1 MQQLPGPGRSM
12 NKYVP
17 AGVICFINL
26 NTQGRMK
33 RILIIIVMAASIGS
47 LYSQDQSIYDF
58 KVKTLEG
65 EDFSFE
71 QLKGK
76 KVMIVN
82 TASKCGF
89 TPQYEDLQEL
99 WEHYGGDDF
108 IIIGFPANNFMN
120 QEPGSDEDIMA
131 FCSRNYGVTFPM
143 MSKISVKG
151 DDMHPVYKWLTQ
163 KELNNFK
170 DSKVQWNFQ
179 KYLIDENGRLVKVI
193 KPKIKPTDPEIL
205 NWLNE

>member
-1 MQQLPGPGRSM
+1 
-12 NKYVP
+12 
-17 AGVICFINL
+17 
-26 NTQGRMK
+26 
-33 RILIIIVMAASIGS
+33 MAASVSS

-58 KVKTLEG
+58 KVQTLEG
-65 EDFSFE
+65 QDFSFE

-99 WEHYGGDDF
+99 WEQYGGDDF

-120 QEPGSDEDIMA
+120 QEPGTDEDIKE
-131 FCSRNYGVTFPM
+131 FCTRNYGVTFPM
-143 MSKISVKG
+143 MSKVSVKG
-151 DDMHPVYKWLTQ
+151 DDMHPVYKWLTE
-163 KELNNFK
+163 KELNNFE

-179 KYLIDENGRLVKVI
+179 KYLIDEKGKLVKVV
-193 KPKIKPTDPEIL
+193 KPRTKPTDPEIL
-205 NWLNE
+205 NWLSE

>member
-1 MQQLPGPGRSM
+1 
-12 NKYVP
+12 
-17 AGVICFINL
+17 
-26 NTQGRMK
+26 
-33 RILIIIVMAASIGS
+33 MATSVSS

-58 KVKTLEG
+58 KVQTLEG

-120 QEPGSDEDIMA
+120 QEPGSDEDIQA

-151 DDMHPVYKWLTQ
+151 NDMHPVYKWLTQ
-163 KELNNFK
+163 KELNKFE

-179 KYLIDENGRLVKVI
+179 KYLIDENGQLVKVI
-193 KPKIKPTDPEIL
+193 KPRVKPTDPEIL